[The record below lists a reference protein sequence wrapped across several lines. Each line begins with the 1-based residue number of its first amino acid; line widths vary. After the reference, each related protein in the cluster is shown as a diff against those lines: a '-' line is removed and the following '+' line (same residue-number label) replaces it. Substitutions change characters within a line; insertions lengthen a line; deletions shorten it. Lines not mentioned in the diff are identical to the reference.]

1 MQLEGK
7 SALVTGGGR
16 GIGRAIA
23 LAYAREGADV
33 AVVSRTS
40 AEVEEVSAEIRA
52 LGRRGLALT
61 ADLIQA
67 EGASHAA
74 AAAIKEMG
82 KVDILVNNV
91 GGYRMHTDNQEHRI
105 SVVDMSEAEWRR
117 VLDSNLTTVFMT
129 SKAVL
134 PHMVD
139 RGSGVIISLGSQGVA
154 ALGLA
159 GQASYCASKAASQRL
174 NEALA
179 DEVKEF
185 GIAVNTL
192 DPGRVLTRVN
202 EDYDIEVHKLMRL
215 PEDIADV
222 EVHHV
227 GGVRLERQ
235 LGATAVEDVPQQRG
249 LFVDVGRVVLH
260 RPRGRERGD
269 AEPAVEVSRD
279 LVERDPELFALD
291 DLGCVAARAGPAV
304 ETQ

>member
-33 AVVSRTS
+33 AVVSRTIS
-40 AEVEEVSAEIRA
+40 EVEEVAGEIRA
-52 LGRRGLALT
+52 LGRLGFAVA
-61 ADLIQA
+61 ADLIQG
-67 EGASHAA
+67 EGARRAVDST
-74 AAAIKEMG
+74 IQELG

-91 GGYRMHTDNQEHRI
+91 GGYRLHTDHQAHRI
-105 SVVDMSEAEWRR
+105 NLVDMSEDEWRR

-134 PHMVD
+134 PHMAA

-154 ALGLA
+154 VRGLA
-159 GQASYCASKAASQRL
+159 GQASYCAAKAASQRL

-179 DEVKEF
+179 DEVKES

-202 EDYDIEVHKLMRL
+202 DDYDIEVRKLMRL

-222 EVHHV
+222 AVFMALQTPETMT
-227 GGVRLERQ
+227 GQ
-235 LGATAVEDVPQQRG
+235 LVFAPDYDQEHGI
-249 LFVDVGRVVLH
+249 H
-260 RPRGRERGD
+260 RPSAYDR
-269 AEPAVEVSRD
+269 
-279 LVERDPELFALD
+279 LH
-291 DLGCVAARAGPAV
+291 AG
-304 ETQ
+304 